1 MPSQDFAVA
10 PDEPLFTDEDPLT
23 ITLPGVK
30 GAPADSPDAGG
41 TWRALDRAN
50 FPLEDGW
57 ENRQISYLVES
68 MRLQVCCNTLECA
81 SGQNPECEHE
91 EARATFEA
99 ALVRAYEL
107 SRISIT
113 NIGDVMRGL
122 QDEREKAEK
131 GAVSRKVKRPT
142 GGRRRST
149 A

>member
-23 ITLPGVK
+23 ITIPGVK
-30 GAPADSPDAGG
+30 GAEAGTPDAGG
-41 TWRALDRAN
+41 KWRALDRAN

-57 ENRQISYLVES
+57 ENRQISYLVEA
-68 MRLQVCCNTLECA
+68 MRLQVCCDNVECA
-81 SGQNPECEHE
+81 SGQNTDCEHD

-107 SRISIT
+107 SRIGIT
-113 NIGDVMRGL
+113 AIGDIMRWL

-149 A
+149 P